1 MTTAGSDAVSST
13 VRRWQLTESLRQLR
27 EQAGFTMHEA
37 ADELRKQP
45 GKWSRSKLQRIETRD
60 QKVRYREVEQL
71 LDLYKVTDTELRTW
85 LLDLASTANERG
97 YWLAIRKE
105 FPPDFRNVLEVEGA
119 LVAQRQLETMVVPG
133 LLQTPDWA
141 RAVMSGGSPDLSAE
155 AIERRVMAR
164 MARQQVLTR
173 EEPLK
178 LHVIIDEPVLERPV
192 GSDTIMRDQLQRLVE
207 QAQREHITIQVLPR
221 SAGATPAVDGS
232 FSILTLPDPIPD
244 FGYAEAPGG
253 TLYIEDRD
261 EVRNYTLRFGI
272 LTERAWSPEEST
284 ARIERAVQ
292 QFAKA
297 AV

>member
-1 MTTAGSDAVSST
+1 MTATDGDVVSST

-27 EQAGFTMHEA
+27 EQAGFTMAEA

-60 QKVRYREVEQL
+60 QKVKYREVEQL
-71 LDLYKVTDTELRTW
+71 LELYEVTDAELRGW
-85 LLDLASTANERG
+85 LLELANTANERG

-105 FPPDFRNVLEVEGA
+105 FPQDFRDVLAVEGA
-119 LVAQRQLETMVVPG
+119 LVAQRQLETTVIPG
-133 LLQTPDWA
+133 LLQTQDWA
-141 RAVMSGGSPDLSAE
+141 RAVMTGGSPGLSEE

-173 EEPLK
+173 PEPLK
-178 LHVIIDEPVLERPV
+178 LHVIIDESVLERPV
-192 GSDTIMRDQLQRLVE
+192 GSDAVMRQQLRQLVE
-207 QAQREHITIQVLPR
+207 HARRDHITIQVLAK
-221 SAGATPAVDGS
+221 SAGATPAVDGP

-253 TLYIEDRD
+253 TLYIEDRE

-272 LTERAWSPEEST
+272 LTERALSPEDST
-284 ARIERAVQ
+284 RRIDEVARLYG
-292 QFAKA
+292 
-297 AV
+297 